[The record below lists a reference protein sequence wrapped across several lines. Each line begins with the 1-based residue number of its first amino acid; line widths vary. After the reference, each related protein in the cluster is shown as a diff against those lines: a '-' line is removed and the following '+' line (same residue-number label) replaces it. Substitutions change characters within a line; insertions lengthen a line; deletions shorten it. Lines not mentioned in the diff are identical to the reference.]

1 MAPVVTVPLHELA
14 QRLGLEGPCAHLEE
28 ALTHPSYA
36 NEHKGSARD
45 NQRLEFL
52 GDAVLGLCVSEQLM
66 DRFPDARE
74 GELSLM
80 RASLVNTEALAMW
93 ARDASV
99 GDALR
104 LGRGADAAGER
115 SQKNVLADAVE
126 AIVGA
131 VYLDLGLEWARLV
144 SRAIV
149 GEPLERLAS
158 GPPLMRDAKSEL
170 QERVQARGGASPKYR
185 VVEAIGPDHNREFV
199 VAVDVDGEVLGE
211 GRGRSKKQAEQDA
224 ARSALQSG
232 HPLTT
237 ARTSDPGPEPRARIS
252 DPGPVRA
259 SDPGPASGGDPG
271 PEPRARTSDRAPA
284 RASDPGPE
292 SHMERTSSSDGAR
305 SGARPKSDAP
315 PAEQRRA
322 P

>member
-1 MAPVVTVPLHELA
+1 MTPPLTELA
-14 QRLGLEGPCAHLEE
+14 ERLGLEGPCAHLEE

-66 DRFPDARE
+66 DRFRDARE

-80 RASLVNTEALAMW
+80 RASLVNTEALASW

-99 GDALR
+99 GTALR

-115 SQKNVLADAVE
+115 TQKNVLADAVE

-131 VYLDLGLEWARLV
+131 VYLDLGLEAARRV

-149 GEPLERLAS
+149 AEPLERLAT
-158 GPPLMRDAKSEL
+158 GPRLERDAKSEL

-224 ARSALQSG
+224 ARAALHSG
-232 HPLTT
+232 HPLTL
-237 ARTSDPGPEPRARIS
+237 AAGRASDPGPLPGHRASDPGPQRIS
-252 DPGPVRA
+252 DPGPQRT
-259 SDPGPASGGDPG
+259 SDPGDS
-271 PEPRARTSDRAPA
+271 
-284 RASDPGPE
+284 PE
-292 SHMERTSSSDGAR
+292 SHVERHSSV
-305 SGARPKSDAP
+305 RPMSAEAS

-322 P
+322 H